1 MKERIFS
8 EWHVVAIPLAIYAIH
23 ASFFREWIVD
33 DAGISFAYAR
43 NLAEGYGLV
52 SQPGSTPIEGFSN
65 FLWTM
70 ILVPFFALGVFHP
83 VAVPKIL
90 GLLFVGASYATLNK
104 GLRTLTDTDTTSIL
118 IVLTLISANTAFV
131 VWTTSGLENS
141 VTVFL
146 LSMLVLLTLKSCRG
160 ARRRFLLASAMGA
173 LATGLTL
180 TRPDGIIF
188 FLVFP
193 ISLVLIR
200 VFAGQSITRSHW
212 GAIGIY
218 SAVFAATLGAFLV
231 FRVSYFGDIFP
242 NTYYAKDG
250 PNLEKVLSVLTL
262 EPWVTARLIELMG
275 SVAGRWGTYVLL
287 GLIVLSALGFQTRS
301 LGNGHVI
308 LLLFLLASVASYL
321 LLPPDWM
328 KEYRFATGFIV
339 LFYSYSVLVVG
350 QTLMRNP
357 QRTKLRHASVAVLVC
372 MLLGLCALDS
382 VQRSATF
389 LQEPVVDFRW
399 VAERY
404 GKKLNNF
411 ADALDL
417 KDGSALLADIG
428 GALYCSRIRIHDLA
442 GLCDKTIAR
451 TLRRSNGAFR
461 DYVFHELRP
470 TFIHT
475 HGYWTL
481 AARFFNDGR
490 FSRDYVPIDEN
501 VDEWIMQKTGQQLRS
516 GTYVR
521 REVVERDPGAL
532 ARLKAI
538 R

>member
-1 MKERIFS
+1 MKKRIFS
-8 EWHVVAIPLAIYAIH
+8 EWHVVAIPLAIYVIH

-70 ILVPFFALGVFHP
+70 ILVPFLAMEVFHP

-90 GLLFVGASYATLNK
+90 GLLFVGASYATLPK
-104 GLRTLTDTDTTSIL
+104 G
-118 IVLTLISANTAFV
+118 
-131 VWTTSGLENS
+131 
-141 VTVFL
+141 
-146 LSMLVLLTLKSCRG
+146 
-160 ARRRFLLASAMGA
+160 
-173 LATGLTL
+173 
-180 TRPDGIIF
+180 
-188 FLVFP
+188 
-193 ISLVLIR
+193 
-200 VFAGQSITRSHW
+200 
-212 GAIGIY
+212 
-218 SAVFAATLGAFLV
+218 
-231 FRVSYFGDIFP
+231 
-242 NTYYAKDG
+242 
-250 PNLEKVLSVLTL
+250 
-262 EPWVTARLIELMG
+262 
-275 SVAGRWGTYVLL
+275 
-287 GLIVLSALGFQTRS
+287 
-301 LGNGHVI
+301 
-308 LLLFLLASVASYL
+308 
-321 LLPPDWM
+321 
-328 KEYRFATGFIV
+328 
-339 LFYSYSVLVVG
+339 
-350 QTLMRNP
+350 
-357 QRTKLRHASVAVLVC
+357 TKLSHASVAVLVC
-372 MLLGLCALDS
+372 MLLGFCALDS

-389 LQEPVVDFRW
+389 LKEPVVDFRW

-481 AARFFNDGR
+481 AARFFKDGR

-516 GTYVR
+516 GYYVR

-532 ARLKAI
+532 ARLRAI